1 MGHAI
6 VIGAGVVGSSV
17 AYRLTQAG
25 MAVTIFERGYV
36 GGGTSSATFAWI
48 NANNKPPREY
58 HELNVAGM
66 RAHLALRAEFD
77 AVPWLH
83 ATGNVEWFFDE
94 QGREAQRKK
103 VETLRAWGYG
113 AEWVTLA
120 ELRAMEPDIDPAAVG
135 DAPIAFYPDEG
146 WIDPVLYAH
155 AMIEGARRGGGATLH
170 IGRPVA
176 HVDVSRGRVTGVR
189 TGDGHTVGADVVV
202 NCAGQ
207 WLNDI
212 ADQSMRVPLA
222 PTHGVVVLS
231 ASVPTSLQRIVHAPQ
246 CHLRPDGAGRLMIHD
261 HEVDHHVTTGSTPAQ
276 ALEAAHAGVRSAAR
290 ILPGLTGA
298 RAEAARVGIRP
309 IPADGYP
316 AIGSLPGVDGYYVV
330 VSHSAVTLAPI
341 LGIIVADEVA
351 RGRADPRLAQFRPG
365 RFAAQGVRAT

>member
-17 AYRLTQAG
+17 AYRLTQGG
-25 MAVTIFERGYV
+25 MSVSIFERGYV
-36 GGGTSSATFAWI
+36 GGGTSSATFGWI

-66 RAHLALRAEFD
+66 RAHMALRAEFG
-77 AVPWLH
+77 AAPWLQD
-83 ATGNVEWFFDE
+83 TGNLEWVFDE
-94 QGREAQRKK
+94 QSREAQRKK
-103 VETLRAWGYG
+103 VETLRAWGYA

-120 ELRAMEPDIDPAAVG
+120 ELRAMEPDIDPASVG
-135 DAPIAFYPDEG
+135 DAPIALYPDEG
-146 WIDPVLYAH
+146 WIDPVRYAH
-155 AMIEGARRGGGATLH
+155 AMIEGARRGGATLR
-170 IGRPVA
+170 IGTRVT
-176 HVDVSRGRVTGVR
+176 HVDGSRGRVTGVR
-189 TGDGHTVGADVVV
+189 TAEGDTVGADVVV

-207 WLNDI
+207 WLNDVV
-212 ADQSMRVPLA
+212 DPGLRVPLA
-222 PTHGVVVLS
+222 PTHGVLVLS
-231 ASVPTSLQRIVHAPQ
+231 APVPTRLQRIVHAPQ
-246 CHLRPDGAGRLMIHD
+246 CHLRPDGASRLMIHD
-261 HEVDHHVTTGSTPAQ
+261 HGVDHHVTTDSTPAQ

-298 RAEAARVGIRP
+298 RAEAVRVGTRP

-316 AIGSLPGVDGYYVV
+316 AIGALPGVEGYYVV
-330 VSHSAVTLAPI
+330 VTHSAVTLAPL

-365 RFAAQGVRAT
+365 RFAAKGVKAT